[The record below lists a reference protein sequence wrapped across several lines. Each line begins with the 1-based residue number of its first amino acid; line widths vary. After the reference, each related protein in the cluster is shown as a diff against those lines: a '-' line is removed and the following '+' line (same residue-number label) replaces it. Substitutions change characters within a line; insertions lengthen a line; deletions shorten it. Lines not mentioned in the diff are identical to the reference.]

1 MTSALRSSARPSLRR
16 LPDSGPDSGNSL
28 KETPMVRLLVL
39 LELIARKDAPFTL
52 QNLVQDTQWP
62 KPSLHRM
69 LAQLEAS
76 GLLQRDLKGRH
87 YSTGQRLTRLAEN
100 VLLNSTTRAAR
111 HRVLRL
117 LVDQAGESCNLT
129 SFSAGEVLYLD
140 RVETAAPLRFYLHS
154 GSRVPAH
161 CSATGKLFL
170 SQMTPSQRQK
180 LWDAGPLE
188 RFTDRTLVDIDR
200 LDEEIA
206 KVRGQGFAI
215 DDEEFLP
222 GLLCIGVLV
231 PSLDTK
237 DNKTNMGIALQA
249 PKVRFSLERAM
260 QCLPLLENAA
270 QALSRINQS
279 ASNDEDELL

>member
-1 MTSALRSSARPSLRR
+1 MSSALRSSTDPIARE
-16 LPDSGPDSGNSL
+16 LPDLESGS
-28 KETPMVRLLVL
+28 KETPILRLFAL
-39 LELIARKDAPFTL
+39 LEIIARKDAPFTL

-188 RFTDRTLVDIDR
+188 RFTERTLVDVQQ
-200 LDEEIA
+200 LEEEIT
-206 KVRGQGFAI
+206 KVRVQGFAI

-231 PSLDTK
+231 PSLDSK

-260 QCLPLLENAA
+260 QCLPLLQNAA
-270 QALSRINQS
+270 QALSRISQS
-279 ASNDEDELL
+279 ASNDEDDLL

>member
-1 MTSALRSSARPSLRR
+1 MTSALRSSTRPSAHE
-16 LPDSGPDSGNSL
+16 LPDLESSS
-28 KETPMVRLLVL
+28 KETPILRLLAL
-39 LELIARKDAPFTL
+39 LEIIARKDAPFTL

-87 YSTGQRLTRLAEN
+87 YSTGQRLTQLAEN

-170 SQMTPSQRQK
+170 SQMSPSQRQK

-188 RFTDRTLVDIDR
+188 RFTERTLVDVHQ
-200 LDEEIA
+200 LEEEIT
-206 KVRGQGFAI
+206 KVRVQGFAI

-231 PSLDTK
+231 PSLDSK

-260 QCLPLLENAA
+260 QCLPLLQNAV

-279 ASNDEDELL
+279 ASNDEDDLL

>member
-1 MTSALRSSARPSLRR
+1 MTSALRSSTRPSARE
-16 LPDSGPDSGNSL
+16 LPDLESSS
-28 KETPMVRLLVL
+28 KETPILRLLAL
-39 LELIARKDAPFTL
+39 LEIIARKDAPFTL

-188 RFTDRTLVDIDR
+188 RFTERTLVDVHQ
-200 LDEEIA
+200 LEEEIT
-206 KVRGQGFAI
+206 KVRAQGFAI

-231 PSLDTK
+231 PSLDSK

-260 QCLPLLENAA
+260 QCLPLLQNAA

-279 ASNDEDELL
+279 ASNDEDDLL

>member
-1 MTSALRSSARPSLRR
+1 MTSALRSSARPSAHE
-16 LPDSGPDSGNSL
+16 LPDLESSS
-28 KETPMVRLLVL
+28 KETPILRLLAL
-39 LELIARKDAPFTL
+39 LEIIARKDAPFTL

-87 YSTGQRLTRLAEN
+87 YSTGQRLTQLAEN

-170 SQMTPSQRQK
+170 SQMSPSQRQK

-188 RFTDRTLVDIDR
+188 RFTERTLVDVHQ
-200 LDEEIA
+200 LEEEIT
-206 KVRGQGFAI
+206 KVRVQGFAI

-231 PSLDTK
+231 PSLDSK

-260 QCLPLLENAA
+260 QCLPLLQNAA

-279 ASNDEDELL
+279 ASNDEDDLL

>member
-1 MTSALRSSARPSLRR
+1 MTSALRSSTRPSAHE
-16 LPDSGPDSGNSL
+16 LPDLESSS
-28 KETPMVRLLVL
+28 KETPILRLLAL
-39 LELIARKDAPFTL
+39 LEFFARKDAPFTL

-87 YSTGQRLTRLAEN
+87 YSTGQRLTQLAEN

-170 SQMTPSQRQK
+170 SQMSPSQRQK

-188 RFTDRTLVDIDR
+188 RFTERTLVDVHQ
-200 LDEEIA
+200 LEEEIT
-206 KVRGQGFAI
+206 KVRVQSFAI

-231 PSLDTK
+231 PSLDSK

-260 QCLPLLENAA
+260 QCLPLLQNAA

-279 ASNDEDELL
+279 ASNDEDDLL

>member
-1 MTSALRSSARPSLRR
+1 MPSALRSSTRPSAHE
-16 LPDSGPDSGNSL
+16 LPDLESSS
-28 KETPMVRLLVL
+28 KETPILRLLAL
-39 LELIARKDAPFTL
+39 LEIIARKDAPFSL

-62 KPSLHRM
+62 KPSLHRK

-87 YSTGQRLTRLAEN
+87 YSTGQRLTQLAEN

-188 RFTDRTLVDIDR
+188 RFTERTLVDVHQ
-200 LDEEIA
+200 LEEEIT
-206 KVRGQGFAI
+206 KVRVQGFAI

-231 PSLDTK
+231 PSLDSK

-260 QCLPLLENAA
+260 QCLPLLQNAA

-279 ASNDEDELL
+279 ASNDEDDLL

>member
-1 MTSALRSSARPSLRR
+1 MTSALRSSTRPSAHE
-16 LPDSGPDSGNSL
+16 LPDLESSS
-28 KETPMVRLLVL
+28 KETPILRLLAL
-39 LELIARKDAPFTL
+39 IEIIARKDAPFTL

-87 YSTGQRLTRLAEN
+87 YSTGQRLTQLAEN

-111 HRVLRL
+111 HRVPRL

-170 SQMTPSQRQK
+170 SQMSPSQRQK

-188 RFTDRTLVDIDR
+188 RFTERTLVDVHQ
-200 LDEEIA
+200 LEEEIT
-206 KVRGQGFAI
+206 KVRVQGFAI

-231 PSLDTK
+231 PSLDSK

-260 QCLPLLENAA
+260 QCLPLLQNAA

-279 ASNDEDELL
+279 ASNDEDDLL

>member
-1 MTSALRSSARPSLRR
+1 MTSALRSSTRPSAHE
-16 LPDSGPDSGNSL
+16 LPDLESSS
-28 KETPMVRLLVL
+28 KETPILRLLAL
-39 LELIARKDAPFTL
+39 LEIIARKDAPFSL

-87 YSTGQRLTRLAEN
+87 YSTGQRLTQLAEN

-170 SQMTPSQRQK
+170 SQMSPSQRQK

-188 RFTDRTLVDIDR
+188 RFTERTLVDVHQ
-200 LDEEIA
+200 LEEEIT
-206 KVRGQGFAI
+206 KVRVQGFAI

-231 PSLDTK
+231 PSLDSK

-260 QCLPLLENAA
+260 QCLPLLQNAA

-279 ASNDEDELL
+279 ASNDEDDLL

>member
-1 MTSALRSSARPSLRR
+1 MTSALRSSTRPSAHE
-16 LPDSGPDSGNSL
+16 LPDLESSS
-28 KETPMVRLLVL
+28 KETPILRLLAL
-39 LELIARKDAPFTL
+39 LEIIARKDAPFSL

-87 YSTGQRLTRLAEN
+87 YSTGQRLTQLAEN

-188 RFTDRTLVDIDR
+188 RFTERTLVDVHQ
-200 LDEEIA
+200 LEEEIT
-206 KVRGQGFAI
+206 KVRVQGFAI

-231 PSLDTK
+231 PSLDSK

-260 QCLPLLENAA
+260 QCLPLLQNAA

-279 ASNDEDELL
+279 ASNDEDDLL

>member
-1 MTSALRSSARPSLRR
+1 MTSALRSPSTPSIHERP
-16 LPDSGPDSGNSL
+16 DHEGSL
-28 KETPMVRLLVL
+28 KETPIVRLLAL

-52 QNLVQDTQWP
+52 QNLVQDTGWP

-87 YSTGQRLTRLAEN
+87 YSTGQRLTQLAEN

-170 SQMTPSQRQK
+170 SQMTPGQRQK

-188 RFTDRTLVDIDR
+188 RFTDRTLVDTAT
-200 LDEEIA
+200 LEEEIT
-206 KVRGQGFAI
+206 KVRTQGFAI
-215 DDEEFLP
+215 DNEEFLP

-231 PSLDTK
+231 PSLDGR

-260 QCLPLLENAA
+260 QCLPLLQQAA

-279 ASNDEDELL
+279 ASNDEDELS

>member
-1 MTSALRSSARPSLRR
+1 MTSALRSSTRPSAHE
-16 LPDSGPDSGNSL
+16 LPDLESSS
-28 KETPMVRLLVL
+28 KETPILRLLAL
-39 LELIARKDAPFTL
+39 LEIIARKDAPFTL

-87 YSTGQRLTRLAEN
+87 YSTGQRLTQLAEN

-170 SQMTPSQRQK
+170 SQMSPSQRQK

-188 RFTDRTLVDIDR
+188 RFTERTLVDVHQ
-200 LDEEIA
+200 LEEEIT
-206 KVRGQGFAI
+206 KVRVQSFAI

-231 PSLDTK
+231 PSLDSK

-260 QCLPLLENAA
+260 QCLPLLQNAA

-279 ASNDEDELL
+279 ASNDEDDLL

>member
-1 MTSALRSSARPSLRR
+1 MTSALRSSTRPSAHE
-16 LPDSGPDSGNSL
+16 LPDLESSS
-28 KETPMVRLLVL
+28 KETPILRLLAL
-39 LELIARKDAPFTL
+39 LEIIARKDAPFSL

-87 YSTGQRLTRLAEN
+87 YSTGQRLTQLAEN

-188 RFTDRTLVDIDR
+188 RFTERTLVDVHQ
-200 LDEEIA
+200 LEEEIT
-206 KVRGQGFAI
+206 KVRVQSFAI

-231 PSLDTK
+231 PSLDSK

-260 QCLPLLENAA
+260 QCLPLLQNAA

-279 ASNDEDELL
+279 ASNDEDDLL

>member
-1 MTSALRSSARPSLRR
+1 MTSALRSSTRPSAHE
-16 LPDSGPDSGNSL
+16 LPDLESSS
-28 KETPMVRLLVL
+28 KETPILRLLAL
-39 LELIARKDAPFTL
+39 LEIIARKDAPFTL

-87 YSTGQRLTRLAEN
+87 YSTGQRLTQLAEN

-188 RFTDRTLVDIDR
+188 RFTERTLVDVHQ
-200 LDEEIA
+200 LEEEIT
-206 KVRGQGFAI
+206 KVRVQSFAI

-231 PSLDTK
+231 PSLDSK

-260 QCLPLLENAA
+260 QCLPLLQNAA

-279 ASNDEDELL
+279 ASNDEDDLL

>member
-1 MTSALRSSARPSLRR
+1 
-16 LPDSGPDSGNSL
+16 
-28 KETPMVRLLVL
+28 
-39 LELIARKDAPFTL
+39 
-52 QNLVQDTQWP
+52 
-62 KPSLHRM
+62 
-69 LAQLEAS
+69 
-76 GLLQRDLKGRH
+76 
-87 YSTGQRLTRLAEN
+87 
-100 VLLNSTTRAAR
+100 AR

-170 SQMTPSQRQK
+170 SQMSPSQRQK
-180 LWDAGPLE
+180 LWDAGPFE
-188 RFTDRTLVDIDR
+188 RFTERTLVDVHQ
-200 LDEEIA
+200 LEEEIT
-206 KVRGQGFAI
+206 KVRVQGFAI

-231 PSLDTK
+231 PSLDSK

-260 QCLPLLENAA
+260 QCLPLLQNAA

-279 ASNDEDELL
+279 ASNDEDDLL

>member
-1 MTSALRSSARPSLRR
+1 MTSALRSPSNPSIHERP
-16 LPDSGPDSGNSL
+16 DQEISL
-28 KETPMVRLLVL
+28 KETPILRLLAL
-39 LELIARKDAPFTL
+39 LELISRKDAPFTL
-52 QNLVQDTQWP
+52 QNLVQDTGWP

-87 YSTGQRLTRLAEN
+87 YSTGQRLTQLAEN

-170 SQMTPSQRQK
+170 SQMTPGQRQK

-188 RFTDRTLVDIDR
+188 RFTDRTLVDTAK
-200 LDEEIA
+200 LEEEIA
-206 KVRGQGFAI
+206 KVRTQGFAI
-215 DDEEFLP
+215 DNEEFLP

-231 PSLDTK
+231 PSLDGR

-260 QCLPLLENAA
+260 QCLPLLQNAA

-279 ASNDEDELL
+279 ASNDEDELS

>member
-1 MTSALRSSARPSLRR
+1 MTSALRSPARASARE
-16 LPDSGPDSGNSL
+16 LPDPESSS
-28 KETPMVRLLVL
+28 KETPILRLLAL

-76 GLLQRDLKGRH
+76 GLLQRDAKGRH

-188 RFTDRTLVDIDR
+188 KFTDGTLVDVER
-200 LDEEIA
+200 LDKEIN
-206 KVRGQGFAI
+206 KVRSQGFAI

-231 PSLDTK
+231 PSMDPK

-260 QCLPLLENAA
+260 QCLPLLQNAA
-270 QALSRINQS
+270 RALSRINQS

>member
-1 MTSALRSSARPSLRR
+1 MTSALRSPSNPSIHERPEQE
-16 LPDSGPDSGNSL
+16 GSL
-28 KETPMVRLLVL
+28 KETPILRLLAL
-39 LELIARKDAPFTL
+39 LELISRKDAPFTL
-52 QNLVQDTQWP
+52 QNLVQDTGWP

-87 YSTGQRLTRLAEN
+87 YSTGQRLTQLAEN

-170 SQMTPSQRQK
+170 SQMTPGQRQK

-188 RFTDRTLVDIDR
+188 RFTDRTLVDTAK
-200 LDEEIA
+200 LEEEIA
-206 KVRGQGFAI
+206 KVRTQGFAI
-215 DDEEFLP
+215 DNEEFLP

-231 PSLDTK
+231 PSLDGR

-260 QCLPLLENAA
+260 QCLPLLQNAA

-279 ASNDEDELL
+279 ASNDEDELS

>member
-1 MTSALRSSARPSLRR
+1 MTSALRSSTHPSARE
-16 LPDSGPDSGNSL
+16 LPDLESSS
-28 KETPMVRLLVL
+28 KETPILRLLAL
-39 LELIARKDAPFTL
+39 LEIIARKDAPFTL

-188 RFTDRTLVDIDR
+188 RFTERTLVDVHQ
-200 LDEEIA
+200 LEEEIT
-206 KVRGQGFAI
+206 KVRAQGFAI

-231 PSLDTK
+231 PSLDSK

-260 QCLPLLENAA
+260 QCLPLLQNAA

-279 ASNDEDELL
+279 ASNDEDDLL

>member
-1 MTSALRSSARPSLRR
+1 MTSALRSPSTPSIHERP
-16 LPDSGPDSGNSL
+16 DHEGSL
-28 KETPMVRLLVL
+28 KETPIVRLLAL

-52 QNLVQDTQWP
+52 QNLVQDTGWP

-87 YSTGQRLTRLAEN
+87 YSTGQRLTQLAEN

-170 SQMTPSQRQK
+170 SQMTPGQRQK

-188 RFTDRTLVDIDR
+188 RFTDRTLVDTAT
-200 LDEEIA
+200 LEEEIT
-206 KVRGQGFAI
+206 KVRTQGFAI
-215 DDEEFLP
+215 DNEEFLP

-231 PSLDTK
+231 PSLDGR

-260 QCLPLLENAA
+260 QCLPLLQKAA

-279 ASNDEDELL
+279 ASNDEDELS

>member
-1 MTSALRSSARPSLRR
+1 MTSALRSSTRPSAHE
-16 LPDSGPDSGNSL
+16 LPDLESSS
-28 KETPMVRLLVL
+28 KETPILRLLAL
-39 LELIARKDAPFTL
+39 LEIIARKDAPFTL

-87 YSTGQRLTRLAEN
+87 YSTGQRLTQLAEN

-170 SQMTPSQRQK
+170 SQMSPSQRQK

-188 RFTDRTLVDIDR
+188 RFTERTLVDVHQ
-200 LDEEIA
+200 LEEEIT
-206 KVRGQGFAI
+206 KVRVQGFAI

-231 PSLDTK
+231 PSLDSK

-260 QCLPLLENAA
+260 QCLPLLQNAA

-279 ASNDEDELL
+279 ASNDEDDLL

>member
-1 MTSALRSSARPSLRR
+1 MTSALRSSTRPSAHE
-16 LPDSGPDSGNSL
+16 LPDLESSS
-28 KETPMVRLLVL
+28 KETPILRLLAL
-39 LELIARKDAPFTL
+39 LEIIARKDAPFTL

-87 YSTGQRLTRLAEN
+87 YSTGQRLTQLAEN

-188 RFTDRTLVDIDR
+188 RFTERTLVDVHQ
-200 LDEEIA
+200 LEEEIT
-206 KVRGQGFAI
+206 KVRVQGFAI

-231 PSLDTK
+231 PSLDSK

-260 QCLPLLENAA
+260 QCLPLLQNAA

-279 ASNDEDELL
+279 ASNDEDDLL

>member
-1 MTSALRSSARPSLRR
+1 MTSALQSSTRPSAHE
-16 LPDSGPDSGNSL
+16 LPDLESSS
-28 KETPMVRLLVL
+28 KETPILRLLAL
-39 LELIARKDAPFTL
+39 LEIIARKDAPFSL

-87 YSTGQRLTRLAEN
+87 YSTGQRLTQLAEN

-188 RFTDRTLVDIDR
+188 RFTERTLVDVHQ
-200 LDEEIA
+200 LEEEIT
-206 KVRGQGFAI
+206 KVRVQSFAI

-231 PSLDTK
+231 PSLDSK

-260 QCLPLLENAA
+260 QCLPLLQNAA

-279 ASNDEDELL
+279 ASNDEDDLL

>member
-1 MTSALRSSARPSLRR
+1 MTSALRPPARASARE
-16 LPDSGPDSGNSL
+16 LPDPESSS
-28 KETPMVRLLVL
+28 KETPILRLLAL

-76 GLLQRDLKGRH
+76 GLLQRDVKGRH

-188 RFTDRTLVDIDR
+188 KFTDRTIVDVER
-200 LDEEIA
+200 LDKEIT
-206 KVRGQGFAI
+206 KVRSQGFAI

-222 GLLCIGVLV
+222 DLLCIGVLV
-231 PSLDTK
+231 PSLDPK

-260 QCLPLLENAA
+260 QCLPLLQNAA

-279 ASNDEDELL
+279 AFNDEDELL

>member
-1 MTSALRSSARPSLRR
+1 MTSALRSSTRPSAHE
-16 LPDSGPDSGNSL
+16 LPDLESSS
-28 KETPMVRLLVL
+28 KETPILRLLAL
-39 LELIARKDAPFTL
+39 LEIIARKDAPFSL

-87 YSTGQRLTRLAEN
+87 YSTGQRLTQLAEN

-170 SQMTPSQRQK
+170 SQMSPSQRQK

-188 RFTDRTLVDIDR
+188 RFTERTLVDVHQ
-200 LDEEIA
+200 LEEEIT
-206 KVRGQGFAI
+206 KVRVQSFAI

-231 PSLDTK
+231 PSLDSK

-260 QCLPLLENAA
+260 QCLPLLQNAA

-279 ASNDEDELL
+279 ASNDEDDLL